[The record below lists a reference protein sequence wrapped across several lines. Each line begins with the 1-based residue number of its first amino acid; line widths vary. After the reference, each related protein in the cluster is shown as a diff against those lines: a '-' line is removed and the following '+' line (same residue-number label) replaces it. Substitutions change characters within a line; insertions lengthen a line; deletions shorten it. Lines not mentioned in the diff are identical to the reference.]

1 MYASAQWNPGN
12 ISRPTKKGYRKP
24 KGNGTAV
31 HIPVVFKP
39 KKITKTDRQAV
50 RIIKGHAE

>member
-1 MYASAQWNPGN
+1 MYASAQWDAGN

-24 KGNGTAV
+24 KGFN
-31 HIPVVFKP
+31 IPVVFKP